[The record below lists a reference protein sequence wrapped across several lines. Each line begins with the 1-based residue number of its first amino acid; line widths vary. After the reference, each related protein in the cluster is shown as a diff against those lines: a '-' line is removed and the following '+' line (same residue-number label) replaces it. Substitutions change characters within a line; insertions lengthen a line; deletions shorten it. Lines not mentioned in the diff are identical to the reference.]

1 MTRKLVFMP
10 AARLEVIEAQDWYEK
25 ERAGLGAEFRAEID
39 YQVARIAAN
48 PLHFPRMLADVHRA
62 KLRRFPY
69 GLFFRPS
76 DETIFVIACFHSS
89 RNPAVWQS
97 RV

>member
-1 MTRKLVFMP
+1 MP

-25 ERAGLGAEFRAEID
+25 KKTGLGAEFRAETD
-39 YQVARIAAN
+39 QQLERMQAN

-69 GLFFRPS
+69 SLFFRLL
-76 DETIFVIACFHSS
+76 DESIYVMACFHSS
-89 RNPAVWQS
+89 RNPMLWQS
-97 RV
+97 RIQ

>member
-1 MTRKLVFMP
+1 MP

-25 ERAGLGAEFRAEID
+25 EKAGLGAQFRAEINH
-39 YQVARIAAN
+39 QVERIVEH
-48 PLHFPRMLADVHRA
+48 PLHFPRMLADVHRV

-69 GLFFRPS
+69 GLFFRPL
-76 DETIFVIACFHSS
+76 DDATYVIACFHSS
-89 RNPAVWQS
+89 RNPIVWQS